1 MSQNS
6 VHTLLNTFYERIL
19 SMSTFPRISEEYD
32 KSLIY
37 YEVFLLHNLIR
48 DLRIQYQ
55 KKKYKNKNLLYEI
68 LHRIIIFNKTCLN
81 NPIQFPRLTYFSKE
95 ITDLL
100 PVLSNSSYSS
110 LLNYLYHTSQTFLSI
125 LQLHSS

>member
-1 MSQNS
+1 MSKLVNQVTKEIN
-6 VHTLLNTFYERIL
+6 NL
-19 SMSTFPRISEEYD
+19 SID

-37 YEVFLLHNLIR
+37 YELFLLHNLIR

-68 LHRIIIFNKTCLN
+68 LHKIIVFNNTCLN
-81 NPIQFPRLTYFSKE
+81 EPIRFPRLTYFTKE

-100 PVLSNSSYSS
+100 PILSNSSYSS
-110 LLNYLYHTSQTFLSI
+110 LLNYLYHTSQTFINI